1 MLKGTGISDGIG
13 LGKAI
18 IYKSQKIKLEKNKI
32 KDVTLEKE
40 KFYKAIKEVE
50 KEIEDLL
57 EKISGTEKEIMQAY
71 LLILQDPNLIQKTI
85 EIIEKEKWDAAY
97 ATEIGFNEIIKEF
110 EKVDDTY
117 ISERSKDIEDMKKKI
132 IAKIIGKEEINLSK
146 VPSNTILVAKELS
159 TSDIAKLDFKN
170 IEGIITEVGGMNSHM
185 AIMARTHE
193 IPSSV
198 GVNKITQNIKRND
211 VVAINGKTGE
221 IFVNPSKKEY
231 KNFEEIKEKIK
242 KEKNELEN
250 YKNQDS
256 ITKDGHE
263 VKVLANIGMP
273 DDVKIVIQNTAEGVG
288 LFRSEFLYM
297 NSENF
302 PTENEQFEAYKKVV
316 LKLKNKEVI
325 IRTLDIGGDK
335 DLKYMKLPKEDN
347 PFLGYRAIRICLDD
361 INLFKVQLRAI
372 LKASAFG
379 NMAIMI
385 PMISS
390 LEELRKTKEIINE
403 VKEELREKKIKFDEN
418 IKIGIMIEIPAAA
431 LIANELAKECDFFS
445 IGTND
450 LIQYTVA
457 VERGN
462 KKIANLYTHFHPA
475 VIRLI
480 KKAIEGAHKNHILCG
495 MCGEAAGDA
504 TFIPLLIGLGLDE
517 FSMNA
522 NKVLNVRKLIRKLD
536 FKECQK
542 LADEVLK
549 LATSDE
555 VEKLF
560 VLMNRL
566 KAQGVGI
573 IFVTHFLEQVYA
585 VCDRITVLRNGEL
598 VGEYETKDL
607 PRVMLVAKM
616 MGKDFDD
623 LADIKGDHKDKRI
636 TDAEPV
642 IEAKGLSHKGTIKPF
657 DITINKGEV
666 IGLTGLLGS
675 GRSELVR
682 AIYGADKADT
692 GTLKVKGKEVKINT
706 PLDAMKLGMAYLP
719 EDRKAEGIIADL
731 SVRENIII
739 ALQAKRGMFHP
750 LSKKEMEDAA
760 DKYIKLLQIKTASRE
775 TPIKSL
781 SGGNQQKV
789 ILGRWLLTNPDYL
802 ILDEPTR
809 GIDIGTKT
817 EIQKLVLDLA
827 DQGMAVTFISSEV
840 EEMLRTCSRMAV
852 LRDGQKV
859 GELEEDELSQSGVMK
874 AIAGGD
880 DK

>member
-18 IYKSQKIKLEKNKI
+18 IFKSQKIKLEKNKI

-50 KEIEDLL
+50 KEIENLL

-146 VPSNTILVAKELS
+146 LPSNTILVAKELS

-198 GVNKITQNIKRND
+198 GVNKITQNIKQND

-403 VKEELREKKIKFDEN
+403 VKEELRKKKIKFDEN

-431 LIANELAKECDFFS
+431 LIADELAKECDFFS

-495 MCGEAAGDA
+495 MCGEAAGDV

-542 LADEVLK
+542 LADEVSK

-555 VEKLF
+555 VEKL
-560 VLMNRL
+560 
-566 KAQGVGI
+566 
-573 IFVTHFLEQVYA
+573 
-585 VCDRITVLRNGEL
+585 L
-598 VGEYETKDL
+598 V
-607 PRVMLVAKM
+607 
-616 MGKDFDD
+616 
-623 LADIKGDHKDKRI
+623 
-636 TDAEPV
+636 
-642 IEAKGLSHKGTIKPF
+642 
-657 DITINKGEV
+657 
-666 IGLTGLLGS
+666 
-675 GRSELVR
+675 
-682 AIYGADKADT
+682 
-692 GTLKVKGKEVKINT
+692 
-706 PLDAMKLGMAYLP
+706 
-719 EDRKAEGIIADL
+719 
-731 SVRENIII
+731 
-739 ALQAKRGMFHP
+739 
-750 LSKKEMEDAA
+750 
-760 DKYIKLLQIKTASRE
+760 KY
-775 TPIKSL
+775 
-781 SGGNQQKV
+781 
-789 ILGRWLLTNPDYL
+789 
-802 ILDEPTR
+802 TR
-809 GIDIGTKT
+809 G
-817 EIQKLVLDLA
+817 
-827 DQGMAVTFISSEV
+827 SN
-840 EEMLRTCSRMAV
+840 
-852 LRDGQKV
+852 
-859 GELEEDELSQSGVMK
+859 
-874 AIAGGD
+874 
-880 DK
+880 

>member
-18 IYKSQKIKLEKNKI
+18 VFKSQKIKLEKNKI

-50 KEIEDLL
+50 KEIEYLL

-97 ATEIGFNEIIKEF
+97 ATEIGFNEIIKKF

-146 VPSNTILVAKELS
+146 LPSNTILVAKELS

-198 GVNKITQNIKRND
+198 GVNKITQNIKQND

-431 LIANELAKECDFFS
+431 LIADELAKECDFFS

-495 MCGEAAGDA
+495 MCGEAAGDV

-555 VEKLF
+555 VEKL
-560 VLMNRL
+560 
-566 KAQGVGI
+566 
-573 IFVTHFLEQVYA
+573 
-585 VCDRITVLRNGEL
+585 L
-598 VGEYETKDL
+598 V
-607 PRVMLVAKM
+607 
-616 MGKDFDD
+616 
-623 LADIKGDHKDKRI
+623 
-636 TDAEPV
+636 
-642 IEAKGLSHKGTIKPF
+642 
-657 DITINKGEV
+657 
-666 IGLTGLLGS
+666 
-675 GRSELVR
+675 
-682 AIYGADKADT
+682 
-692 GTLKVKGKEVKINT
+692 
-706 PLDAMKLGMAYLP
+706 
-719 EDRKAEGIIADL
+719 
-731 SVRENIII
+731 
-739 ALQAKRGMFHP
+739 
-750 LSKKEMEDAA
+750 
-760 DKYIKLLQIKTASRE
+760 KY
-775 TPIKSL
+775 
-781 SGGNQQKV
+781 
-789 ILGRWLLTNPDYL
+789 
-802 ILDEPTR
+802 TR
-809 GIDIGTKT
+809 G
-817 EIQKLVLDLA
+817 
-827 DQGMAVTFISSEV
+827 SN
-840 EEMLRTCSRMAV
+840 
-852 LRDGQKV
+852 
-859 GELEEDELSQSGVMK
+859 
-874 AIAGGD
+874 
-880 DK
+880 

>member
-18 IYKSQKIKLEKNKI
+18 IFKSQKIKLEKNKI

-146 VPSNTILVAKELS
+146 LPSNTILVAKELS

-198 GVNKITQNIKRND
+198 GVNKITQNIKQND

-221 IFVNPSKKEY
+221 VFVNPSKKEY

-250 YKNQDS
+250 YKNQDT

-372 LKASAFG
+372 LKASAYG
-379 NMAIMI
+379 NVAIMI

-431 LIANELAKECDFFS
+431 LIADELAKECDFFS

-495 MCGEAAGDA
+495 MCGEAAGDV

-555 VEKLF
+555 VEKL
-560 VLMNRL
+560 
-566 KAQGVGI
+566 
-573 IFVTHFLEQVYA
+573 
-585 VCDRITVLRNGEL
+585 L
-598 VGEYETKDL
+598 V
-607 PRVMLVAKM
+607 
-616 MGKDFDD
+616 
-623 LADIKGDHKDKRI
+623 
-636 TDAEPV
+636 
-642 IEAKGLSHKGTIKPF
+642 
-657 DITINKGEV
+657 
-666 IGLTGLLGS
+666 
-675 GRSELVR
+675 
-682 AIYGADKADT
+682 
-692 GTLKVKGKEVKINT
+692 
-706 PLDAMKLGMAYLP
+706 
-719 EDRKAEGIIADL
+719 
-731 SVRENIII
+731 
-739 ALQAKRGMFHP
+739 
-750 LSKKEMEDAA
+750 
-760 DKYIKLLQIKTASRE
+760 KY
-775 TPIKSL
+775 
-781 SGGNQQKV
+781 
-789 ILGRWLLTNPDYL
+789 
-802 ILDEPTR
+802 TR
-809 GIDIGTKT
+809 G
-817 EIQKLVLDLA
+817 
-827 DQGMAVTFISSEV
+827 SN
-840 EEMLRTCSRMAV
+840 
-852 LRDGQKV
+852 
-859 GELEEDELSQSGVMK
+859 
-874 AIAGGD
+874 
-880 DK
+880 

>member
-1 MLKGTGISDGIG
+1 MLKGTGISDGVG

-18 IYKSQKIKLEKNKI
+18 IFKSQKIKLEKNKI

-50 KEIEDLL
+50 KEIENLL

-85 EIIEKEKWDAAY
+85 EIIEKEKWNAAY
-97 ATEIGFNEIIKEF
+97 ATEIGFNEVIKEF
-110 EKVDDTY
+110 EKVDDPY

-146 VPSNTILVAKELS
+146 LPSNTILVAKELS

-198 GVNKITQNIKRND
+198 GVNKITQNIKQND

-335 DLKYMKLPKEDN
+335 DLKYMKLSKEDN

-379 NMAIMI
+379 NVAIMI

-431 LIANELAKECDFFS
+431 LIADELAKECDFFS

-495 MCGEAAGDA
+495 MCGEAAGDV

-555 VEKLF
+555 VEKL
-560 VLMNRL
+560 
-566 KAQGVGI
+566 
-573 IFVTHFLEQVYA
+573 
-585 VCDRITVLRNGEL
+585 L
-598 VGEYETKDL
+598 V
-607 PRVMLVAKM
+607 
-616 MGKDFDD
+616 
-623 LADIKGDHKDKRI
+623 
-636 TDAEPV
+636 
-642 IEAKGLSHKGTIKPF
+642 
-657 DITINKGEV
+657 
-666 IGLTGLLGS
+666 
-675 GRSELVR
+675 
-682 AIYGADKADT
+682 
-692 GTLKVKGKEVKINT
+692 
-706 PLDAMKLGMAYLP
+706 
-719 EDRKAEGIIADL
+719 
-731 SVRENIII
+731 
-739 ALQAKRGMFHP
+739 
-750 LSKKEMEDAA
+750 
-760 DKYIKLLQIKTASRE
+760 KY
-775 TPIKSL
+775 
-781 SGGNQQKV
+781 
-789 ILGRWLLTNPDYL
+789 
-802 ILDEPTR
+802 TR
-809 GIDIGTKT
+809 G
-817 EIQKLVLDLA
+817 
-827 DQGMAVTFISSEV
+827 SN
-840 EEMLRTCSRMAV
+840 
-852 LRDGQKV
+852 
-859 GELEEDELSQSGVMK
+859 
-874 AIAGGD
+874 
-880 DK
+880 

>member
-1 MLKGTGISDGIG
+1 MLKGTGISDGVG

-18 IYKSQKIKLEKNKI
+18 IFKSQKIKLEKNKI

-57 EKISGTEKEIMQAY
+57 KKISGTEKEIMQAY

-146 VPSNTILVAKELS
+146 LPSNTILVAKELS

-198 GVNKITQNIKRND
+198 GVNKITQNIKQND

-372 LKASAFG
+372 LKASAYG
-379 NMAIMI
+379 NVAIMI

-431 LIANELAKECDFFS
+431 LIADELAKECDFFS

-495 MCGEAAGDA
+495 MCGEAAGDV

-522 NKVLNVRKLIRKLD
+522 NKVLNVRKLIRNLD

-542 LADEVLK
+542 LADEVSK

-555 VEKLF
+555 VEKL
-560 VLMNRL
+560 
-566 KAQGVGI
+566 
-573 IFVTHFLEQVYA
+573 
-585 VCDRITVLRNGEL
+585 L
-598 VGEYETKDL
+598 V
-607 PRVMLVAKM
+607 
-616 MGKDFDD
+616 
-623 LADIKGDHKDKRI
+623 
-636 TDAEPV
+636 
-642 IEAKGLSHKGTIKPF
+642 
-657 DITINKGEV
+657 
-666 IGLTGLLGS
+666 
-675 GRSELVR
+675 
-682 AIYGADKADT
+682 
-692 GTLKVKGKEVKINT
+692 
-706 PLDAMKLGMAYLP
+706 
-719 EDRKAEGIIADL
+719 
-731 SVRENIII
+731 
-739 ALQAKRGMFHP
+739 
-750 LSKKEMEDAA
+750 
-760 DKYIKLLQIKTASRE
+760 KY
-775 TPIKSL
+775 
-781 SGGNQQKV
+781 
-789 ILGRWLLTNPDYL
+789 
-802 ILDEPTR
+802 TR
-809 GIDIGTKT
+809 G
-817 EIQKLVLDLA
+817 
-827 DQGMAVTFISSEV
+827 SN
-840 EEMLRTCSRMAV
+840 
-852 LRDGQKV
+852 
-859 GELEEDELSQSGVMK
+859 
-874 AIAGGD
+874 
-880 DK
+880 

>member
-18 IYKSQKIKLEKNKI
+18 IFKSQKIKLEKNKI

-146 VPSNTILVAKELS
+146 LPSNTILVAKELS

-198 GVNKITQNIKRND
+198 GVNKITQNIKQND

-250 YKNQDS
+250 YKNQDT

-431 LIANELAKECDFFS
+431 LIADELAKECDFFS

-495 MCGEAAGDA
+495 MCGEAAGDV

-522 NKVLNVRKLIRKLD
+522 NKVLNVRKLIRNLD

-542 LADEVLK
+542 LADEVSK

-555 VEKLF
+555 VEKL
-560 VLMNRL
+560 
-566 KAQGVGI
+566 
-573 IFVTHFLEQVYA
+573 
-585 VCDRITVLRNGEL
+585 L
-598 VGEYETKDL
+598 V
-607 PRVMLVAKM
+607 
-616 MGKDFDD
+616 
-623 LADIKGDHKDKRI
+623 
-636 TDAEPV
+636 
-642 IEAKGLSHKGTIKPF
+642 
-657 DITINKGEV
+657 
-666 IGLTGLLGS
+666 
-675 GRSELVR
+675 
-682 AIYGADKADT
+682 
-692 GTLKVKGKEVKINT
+692 
-706 PLDAMKLGMAYLP
+706 
-719 EDRKAEGIIADL
+719 
-731 SVRENIII
+731 
-739 ALQAKRGMFHP
+739 
-750 LSKKEMEDAA
+750 
-760 DKYIKLLQIKTASRE
+760 KY
-775 TPIKSL
+775 
-781 SGGNQQKV
+781 
-789 ILGRWLLTNPDYL
+789 
-802 ILDEPTR
+802 TR
-809 GIDIGTKT
+809 G
-817 EIQKLVLDLA
+817 
-827 DQGMAVTFISSEV
+827 SN
-840 EEMLRTCSRMAV
+840 
-852 LRDGQKV
+852 
-859 GELEEDELSQSGVMK
+859 
-874 AIAGGD
+874 
-880 DK
+880 

>member
-18 IYKSQKIKLEKNKI
+18 IFKSQKIKLEKNKI

-85 EIIEKEKWDAAY
+85 EIIEKEKWNAAY
-97 ATEIGFNEIIKEF
+97 ATEIGFNEVIKEF
-110 EKVDDTY
+110 EKVDDPY

-146 VPSNTILVAKELS
+146 LPSNTILVAKELS

-198 GVNKITQNIKRND
+198 GVNKITQNIKQND

-335 DLKYMKLPKEDN
+335 DLKYMKLSKEDN

-379 NMAIMI
+379 NVAIMI

-431 LIANELAKECDFFS
+431 LIADELAKECDFFS

-495 MCGEAAGDA
+495 MCGEAAGDV

-555 VEKLF
+555 VEKL
-560 VLMNRL
+560 
-566 KAQGVGI
+566 
-573 IFVTHFLEQVYA
+573 
-585 VCDRITVLRNGEL
+585 L
-598 VGEYETKDL
+598 V
-607 PRVMLVAKM
+607 
-616 MGKDFDD
+616 
-623 LADIKGDHKDKRI
+623 
-636 TDAEPV
+636 
-642 IEAKGLSHKGTIKPF
+642 
-657 DITINKGEV
+657 
-666 IGLTGLLGS
+666 
-675 GRSELVR
+675 
-682 AIYGADKADT
+682 
-692 GTLKVKGKEVKINT
+692 
-706 PLDAMKLGMAYLP
+706 
-719 EDRKAEGIIADL
+719 
-731 SVRENIII
+731 
-739 ALQAKRGMFHP
+739 
-750 LSKKEMEDAA
+750 
-760 DKYIKLLQIKTASRE
+760 KY
-775 TPIKSL
+775 
-781 SGGNQQKV
+781 
-789 ILGRWLLTNPDYL
+789 
-802 ILDEPTR
+802 TR
-809 GIDIGTKT
+809 G
-817 EIQKLVLDLA
+817 
-827 DQGMAVTFISSEV
+827 SN
-840 EEMLRTCSRMAV
+840 
-852 LRDGQKV
+852 
-859 GELEEDELSQSGVMK
+859 
-874 AIAGGD
+874 
-880 DK
+880 

>member
-1 MLKGTGISDGIG
+1 MLKGTGISDGVG

-18 IYKSQKIKLEKNKI
+18 IFKSQKIKLEKNKI

-57 EKISGTEKEIMQAY
+57 KKISGTEKEIMQAY

-146 VPSNTILVAKELS
+146 LPSNTILVAKELS

-198 GVNKITQNIKRND
+198 GVNKITQNIKQND

-231 KNFEEIKEKIK
+231 KNFEEIKEKIR

-273 DDVKIVIQNTAEGVG
+273 DDAKIVIQNTAEGVG

-403 VKEELREKKIKFDEN
+403 VKEELRKKKIKFDEN

-431 LIANELAKECDFFS
+431 LIADELAKECDFFS

-495 MCGEAAGDA
+495 MCGEAAGDV

-522 NKVLNVRKLIRKLD
+522 NKVLNVRKLIRNLD

-542 LADEVLK
+542 LADEVSK

-555 VEKLF
+555 VEKL
-560 VLMNRL
+560 
-566 KAQGVGI
+566 
-573 IFVTHFLEQVYA
+573 
-585 VCDRITVLRNGEL
+585 L
-598 VGEYETKDL
+598 V
-607 PRVMLVAKM
+607 
-616 MGKDFDD
+616 
-623 LADIKGDHKDKRI
+623 
-636 TDAEPV
+636 
-642 IEAKGLSHKGTIKPF
+642 
-657 DITINKGEV
+657 
-666 IGLTGLLGS
+666 
-675 GRSELVR
+675 
-682 AIYGADKADT
+682 
-692 GTLKVKGKEVKINT
+692 
-706 PLDAMKLGMAYLP
+706 
-719 EDRKAEGIIADL
+719 
-731 SVRENIII
+731 
-739 ALQAKRGMFHP
+739 
-750 LSKKEMEDAA
+750 
-760 DKYIKLLQIKTASRE
+760 KY
-775 TPIKSL
+775 
-781 SGGNQQKV
+781 
-789 ILGRWLLTNPDYL
+789 
-802 ILDEPTR
+802 TR
-809 GIDIGTKT
+809 G
-817 EIQKLVLDLA
+817 
-827 DQGMAVTFISSEV
+827 SN
-840 EEMLRTCSRMAV
+840 
-852 LRDGQKV
+852 
-859 GELEEDELSQSGVMK
+859 
-874 AIAGGD
+874 
-880 DK
+880 

>member
-18 IYKSQKIKLEKNKI
+18 IFKSQKIKLEKNKI

-57 EKISGTEKEIMQAY
+57 KKISGTEKEIMQAY

-97 ATEIGFNEIIKEF
+97 ATEIGFNEIIKGF

-146 VPSNTILVAKELS
+146 LPSNTILVAKELS

-198 GVNKITQNIKRND
+198 GVNKITQNIKQND

-273 DDVKIVIQNTAEGVG
+273 DDAKIVIQNTAEGVG

-372 LKASAFG
+372 LKASAYG
-379 NMAIMI
+379 NVAIMI

-431 LIANELAKECDFFS
+431 LIADELAKECDFFS

-462 KKIANLYTHFHPA
+462 KKIAHFHPA

-495 MCGEAAGDA
+495 MCGEAAGDV

-555 VEKLF
+555 VEKL
-560 VLMNRL
+560 
-566 KAQGVGI
+566 
-573 IFVTHFLEQVYA
+573 
-585 VCDRITVLRNGEL
+585 L
-598 VGEYETKDL
+598 V
-607 PRVMLVAKM
+607 
-616 MGKDFDD
+616 
-623 LADIKGDHKDKRI
+623 
-636 TDAEPV
+636 
-642 IEAKGLSHKGTIKPF
+642 
-657 DITINKGEV
+657 
-666 IGLTGLLGS
+666 
-675 GRSELVR
+675 
-682 AIYGADKADT
+682 
-692 GTLKVKGKEVKINT
+692 
-706 PLDAMKLGMAYLP
+706 
-719 EDRKAEGIIADL
+719 
-731 SVRENIII
+731 
-739 ALQAKRGMFHP
+739 
-750 LSKKEMEDAA
+750 
-760 DKYIKLLQIKTASRE
+760 KY
-775 TPIKSL
+775 
-781 SGGNQQKV
+781 
-789 ILGRWLLTNPDYL
+789 
-802 ILDEPTR
+802 TR
-809 GIDIGTKT
+809 G
-817 EIQKLVLDLA
+817 
-827 DQGMAVTFISSEV
+827 SN
-840 EEMLRTCSRMAV
+840 
-852 LRDGQKV
+852 
-859 GELEEDELSQSGVMK
+859 
-874 AIAGGD
+874 
-880 DK
+880 

>member
-18 IYKSQKIKLEKNKI
+18 IFKSQKIKLEKNKI

-50 KEIEDLL
+50 KEIENLL

-85 EIIEKEKWDAAY
+85 EIIEKEKWNAAY
-97 ATEIGFNEIIKEF
+97 ATEIGFNEVIKEF
-110 EKVDDTY
+110 EKVDDPY

-146 VPSNTILVAKELS
+146 LPSNTILVAKELS

-198 GVNKITQNIKRND
+198 GVNKITQNIKQND

-335 DLKYMKLPKEDN
+335 DLKYMKLSKEDN
-347 PFLGYRAIRICLDD
+347 PFLGYRAIRVCLDD

-379 NMAIMI
+379 NVAIMI

-431 LIANELAKECDFFS
+431 LIADELAKECDFFS

-495 MCGEAAGDA
+495 MCGEAAGDV

-555 VEKLF
+555 VEKL
-560 VLMNRL
+560 
-566 KAQGVGI
+566 
-573 IFVTHFLEQVYA
+573 
-585 VCDRITVLRNGEL
+585 L
-598 VGEYETKDL
+598 V
-607 PRVMLVAKM
+607 
-616 MGKDFDD
+616 
-623 LADIKGDHKDKRI
+623 
-636 TDAEPV
+636 
-642 IEAKGLSHKGTIKPF
+642 
-657 DITINKGEV
+657 
-666 IGLTGLLGS
+666 
-675 GRSELVR
+675 
-682 AIYGADKADT
+682 
-692 GTLKVKGKEVKINT
+692 
-706 PLDAMKLGMAYLP
+706 
-719 EDRKAEGIIADL
+719 
-731 SVRENIII
+731 
-739 ALQAKRGMFHP
+739 
-750 LSKKEMEDAA
+750 
-760 DKYIKLLQIKTASRE
+760 KY
-775 TPIKSL
+775 
-781 SGGNQQKV
+781 
-789 ILGRWLLTNPDYL
+789 
-802 ILDEPTR
+802 TR
-809 GIDIGTKT
+809 G
-817 EIQKLVLDLA
+817 
-827 DQGMAVTFISSEV
+827 SN
-840 EEMLRTCSRMAV
+840 
-852 LRDGQKV
+852 
-859 GELEEDELSQSGVMK
+859 
-874 AIAGGD
+874 
-880 DK
+880 

>member
-18 IYKSQKIKLEKNKI
+18 IFKSQKIKLEKNKI

-50 KEIEDLL
+50 KEIENLL

-85 EIIEKEKWDAAY
+85 EIIEKEKWNAAY
-97 ATEIGFNEIIKEF
+97 ATEIGFNEVIKEF
-110 EKVDDTY
+110 EKVDDSY

-146 VPSNTILVAKELS
+146 LPSNTILVAKELS

-198 GVNKITQNIKRND
+198 GVNKITQNIKQND

-335 DLKYMKLPKEDN
+335 DLKYMKLSKEDN

-379 NMAIMI
+379 NVAIMI

-431 LIANELAKECDFFS
+431 LIADELAKECDFFS

-457 VERGN
+457 VEREN

-495 MCGEAAGDA
+495 MCGEAAGDV

-555 VEKLF
+555 VEKL
-560 VLMNRL
+560 
-566 KAQGVGI
+566 
-573 IFVTHFLEQVYA
+573 
-585 VCDRITVLRNGEL
+585 L
-598 VGEYETKDL
+598 V
-607 PRVMLVAKM
+607 
-616 MGKDFDD
+616 
-623 LADIKGDHKDKRI
+623 
-636 TDAEPV
+636 
-642 IEAKGLSHKGTIKPF
+642 
-657 DITINKGEV
+657 
-666 IGLTGLLGS
+666 
-675 GRSELVR
+675 
-682 AIYGADKADT
+682 
-692 GTLKVKGKEVKINT
+692 
-706 PLDAMKLGMAYLP
+706 
-719 EDRKAEGIIADL
+719 
-731 SVRENIII
+731 
-739 ALQAKRGMFHP
+739 
-750 LSKKEMEDAA
+750 
-760 DKYIKLLQIKTASRE
+760 KY
-775 TPIKSL
+775 
-781 SGGNQQKV
+781 
-789 ILGRWLLTNPDYL
+789 
-802 ILDEPTR
+802 TR
-809 GIDIGTKT
+809 G
-817 EIQKLVLDLA
+817 
-827 DQGMAVTFISSEV
+827 SN
-840 EEMLRTCSRMAV
+840 
-852 LRDGQKV
+852 
-859 GELEEDELSQSGVMK
+859 
-874 AIAGGD
+874 
-880 DK
+880 

>member
-146 VPSNTILVAKELS
+146 LPSNTILVAKELS

-198 GVNKITQNIKRND
+198 GVNKITQNIKQND

-273 DDVKIVIQNTAEGVG
+273 DDAKIVIQNTAEGVG

-372 LKASAFG
+372 LKASAYG
-379 NMAIMI
+379 NVAIMI

-495 MCGEAAGDA
+495 MCGEAAGDV

-555 VEKLF
+555 VEKL
-560 VLMNRL
+560 
-566 KAQGVGI
+566 
-573 IFVTHFLEQVYA
+573 
-585 VCDRITVLRNGEL
+585 L
-598 VGEYETKDL
+598 V
-607 PRVMLVAKM
+607 
-616 MGKDFDD
+616 
-623 LADIKGDHKDKRI
+623 
-636 TDAEPV
+636 
-642 IEAKGLSHKGTIKPF
+642 
-657 DITINKGEV
+657 
-666 IGLTGLLGS
+666 
-675 GRSELVR
+675 
-682 AIYGADKADT
+682 
-692 GTLKVKGKEVKINT
+692 
-706 PLDAMKLGMAYLP
+706 
-719 EDRKAEGIIADL
+719 
-731 SVRENIII
+731 
-739 ALQAKRGMFHP
+739 
-750 LSKKEMEDAA
+750 
-760 DKYIKLLQIKTASRE
+760 KY
-775 TPIKSL
+775 
-781 SGGNQQKV
+781 
-789 ILGRWLLTNPDYL
+789 
-802 ILDEPTR
+802 TR
-809 GIDIGTKT
+809 G
-817 EIQKLVLDLA
+817 
-827 DQGMAVTFISSEV
+827 SN
-840 EEMLRTCSRMAV
+840 
-852 LRDGQKV
+852 
-859 GELEEDELSQSGVMK
+859 
-874 AIAGGD
+874 
-880 DK
+880 